1 MISRAFFHIIL
12 LICAGTSVIHAQTSA
27 EKFKAHLQRYQQ
39 DSIPLG
45 ENNFKEL
52 EKIQL
57 WLTNTPLSKQGAL
70 YFDYLDK
77 YMSFL
82 QKSTYRKYVAQMHED
97 IISKSLDILQTA
109 NREDLSMKQYAHSLL
124 PEYYPAVKVLF
135 PAEDASDAVM
145 AMAKER
151 PQELIGQFSWLDYS
165 NDNKDLLMA
174 MTLSPHLFSQFMHY
188 NNNVKKV
195 MMLSKDIHIS
205 LMKEIYAKYRYSN
218 QAYYLLPY
226 IAAGKLSIDEAE
238 TIAKQEYLLLD
249 YLAPLVADSQ
259 LLASQ
264 SVREKWG
271 ELTGNYL
278 RKIKYNKSAPV
289 NEWKMDALEKVSD
302 TTRVML
308 LFINHGLLSP
318 VELEAYMRWISLRH
332 FLKPLSPNTL
342 NKLSL
347 QQIYPLRNRIEE
359 QQLNVVWGQLWGTDS
374 LKTYLKKRREE
385 LTPTQLNALHHQL
398 SSPISG
404 IQASIPVK
412 QKEPEFFIQTYY
424 FNLSEEEKTLI
435 KWKNDPLT
443 ALVKIKDWLNEPYA
457 SKLLQHIA
465 TTYPLDLIQRLE
477 DIQLKPY
484 GIEALK
490 TAAKAAPLTAKNFII
505 QPAHAWN
512 LLFKTSVDSVIKTL
526 YRIDKEAGINTR
538 AYLLLD
544 DIYKGKLTIRDAD
557 SICQKSALLTNRLI
571 DIASRP
577 DALGR
582 YSIHQ
587 ELSARSLK
595 FVRNLNISENTD
607 NYFNEQLTGLT
618 AKELYTF
625 MTYGEDEIIESS
637 FRKMLQYLLMS
648 LPEGNVYPLMETLGF
663 NEYRKFLRKC
673 TFYGLSERIFSRMTE
688 QQRSRLAKRLL
699 DQLEQGSEE
708 DAVLIADMII
718 SLDYAPMTDLLHQQ
732 LKTEYERCEK
742 SRLDKGVAVYG
753 VLSSLLSLRV
763 DKGWAKYVAEK
774 YELPA
779 LERLPMYDLF
789 NQQMTNIQQYFF
801 YNDEDGISSYN
812 NFIRSYEK
820 SPLEWEIKDMG
831 IFVVIRS
838 RAGRN
843 VEIYANKAREGEKGI
858 SAMEEHLIK
867 NKLEPQIVV
876 HRGLSTHTLKTFT
889 RVPGSARLILDGS
902 CGGYHVQQVAIQ
914 RAPGAQILC
923 NRNVGTMHI
932 NDPMFKQISD
942 EIRNGRDILWP
953 EFWSKMGNRVGNNPY
968 FRDYIPPH
976 KNAAAILIKTLYE
989 VLEIH

>member
-1 MISRAFFHIIL
+1 L
-12 LICAGTSVIHAQTSA
+12 TYAQTFA
-27 EKFKAHLQRYQQ
+27 EKITAHLQRYQR
-39 DSIPLG
+39 DSIPLSD
-45 ENNFKEL
+45 NYYRDL
-52 EKIQL
+52 SKIQQ
-57 WLTNTPLSKQGAL
+57 WLSGVQLSKQGTV
-70 YFDYLDK
+70 YFDYLEK
-77 YMSFL
+77 YLTFI
-82 QKSTYRKYVAQMHED
+82 QPSTYRKYVAQMHDD
-97 IISKSLDILQTA
+97 IISKSLEILQTA
-109 NREDLSMKQYAHSLL
+109 HKEDIPMRQYAFSLL

-135 PAEDASDAVM
+135 PPEDASDAVM
-145 AMAKER
+145 NMARER

-165 NDNKDLLMA
+165 NDNKDLLLA

-195 MMLSKDIHIS
+195 IMQSKDIHIS
-205 LMKEIYAKYRYSN
+205 LMRDIYARYRYSN

-226 IAAGKLSIDEAE
+226 IAAGKITIDEAE
-238 TIAKQEYLLLD
+238 AIAKQEHLLLD
-249 YLAPLVADSQ
+249 YLAPMVADSQ

-278 RKIKYNKSAPV
+278 RKVKYYKSFPV
-289 NEWKMDALEKVSD
+289 NEWDMDALEKVSD

-318 VELEAYMRWISLRH
+318 TELEAFMRWVSLRH
-332 FLKPLSPNTL
+332 FLKPLPPKTL
-342 NKLSL
+342 DKLSL
-347 QQIYPLRNRIEE
+347 YQIYSLKNRVEE
-359 QQLNVVWGQLWGTDS
+359 QQLKVVWGQLWGADS
-374 LKTYLKKRREE
+374 LKTYLKKRWEE
-385 LTPTQLNALHHQL
+385 LTPTQLNALQNQL
-398 SSPISG
+398 SIQTPN
-404 IQASIPVK
+404 IQANIPAK
-412 QKEPEFFIQTYY
+412 QKVPEYFIQKYY
-424 FNLSEEEKTLI
+424 FNLPEEEKVFI
-435 KWKNDPLT
+435 KLKNDPLT
-443 ALVKIKDWLNEPYA
+443 ALEKIKDWLNEPYA
-457 SKLLQHIA
+457 PRLLQHIA
-465 TTYPLDLIQRLE
+465 SSYPLDLIQHLE
-477 DIQLKPY
+477 DILLKPY

-490 TAAKAAPLTAKNFII
+490 SAAKTAPLTAKNFII
-505 QPAHAWN
+505 QPAHPWN
-512 LLFKTSVDSVIKTL
+512 LLFKTSVDSVMKTL

-544 DIYKGKLTIRDAD
+544 DIYKGKLSIKDAD
-557 SICQKSALLTNRLI
+557 SICQKTNLLTSRLI

-582 YSIHQ
+582 YSIQQ
-587 ELSARSLK
+587 ELSAIALK
-595 FVRNLNISENTD
+595 FVRNLNISENID

-648 LPEGNVYPLMETLGF
+648 LPESNVYPLMESLGF

-673 TFYGLSERIFSRMTE
+673 SYYGLSERIFSRMTE
-688 QQRSRLAKRLL
+688 QQRSRLARRLL
-699 DQLEQGSEE
+699 DQLELGSEE
-708 DAVLIADMII
+708 DAVLMADMII

-732 LKTEYERCEK
+732 LKFEYERCEK
-742 SRLDKGVAVYG
+742 ARLDKGVAIYG
-753 VLSSLLSLRV
+753 VLSSLLSLKV
-763 DKGWAKYVAEK
+763 DNGWAKYVAEK

-779 LERLPMYDLF
+779 LERLPLYDLF

-801 YNDEDGISSYN
+801 YNDEDGIASYN

-820 SPLEWEIKDMG
+820 SPLEWEIKDLG
-831 IFVVIRS
+831 AFIVIRS
-838 RAGRN
+838 KAGRR
-843 VEIYANKAREGEKGI
+843 VEIYANKAWEGEKGI
-858 SAMEEHLIK
+858 EAMIEYLKK
-867 NKLEPQIVV
+867 NKLEPQIVA

-889 RVPGSARLILDGS
+889 RMPESARLILDGS

-942 EIRNGRDILWP
+942 EIRNGRDISWP
-953 EFWSKMGNRVGNNPY
+953 EFWSKMSNRVGSNPY

-976 KNAAAILIKTLYE
+976 KNTAAILLKTLYE